1 MNFSYWRSSI
11 DMDPALH
18 PRSFRS
24 FLAAARRRTAGSG
37 LFYLLLPLFFS
48 LAALAPSARPLGR
61 LWKLPVVMMAAQGLV
76 CQRARRRRRNRE
88 RCRGWAPWS
97 PAKAAAARAARR
109 RLLGLGRRL
118 RRRRQRKRCVVS
130 AQLFG

>member
-11 DMDPALH
+11 DMDSALH

-61 LWKLPVVMMAAQGLV
+61 LWKLVVMMAAQGLV
-76 CQRARRRRRNRE
+76 RQRARRRRRNRE

-97 PAKAAAARAARR
+97 PAK
-109 RLLGLGRRL
+109 LLQPERPGGGCLGWG
-118 RRRRQRKRCVVS
+118 V
-130 AQLFG
+130 G

>member
-1 MNFSYWRSSI
+1 
-11 DMDPALH
+11 MDPALH

-61 LWKLPVVMMAAQGLV
+61 LWKLPVVMMAAQAQAWCVSGLV
-76 CQRARRRRRNRE
+76 AAGVIVSVAVAGHLGCLQKLLQPE
-88 RCRGWAPWS
+88 RPGGGCLGW
-97 PAKAAAARAARR
+97 
-109 RLLGLGRRL
+109 GVG
-118 RRRRQRKRCVVS
+118 
-130 AQLFG
+130 